1 MINMGNDC
9 DISDI
14 LHLMNLITFSEIGCK
29 GTPKNGM
36 NLNFTYERLFLC
48 LICRVNYEFHCLLL
62 GAAF

>member
-1 MINMGNDC
+1 VEDPVNKGCFPMIDMRNDC

-36 NLNFTYERLFLC
+36 NLIFT
-48 LICRVNYEFHCLLL
+48 
-62 GAAF
+62 